1 MRYRND
7 HELASMSCAA
17 LACAAL
23 LMLAGCSV
31 MKPRPVTAV
40 SEVVNAC
47 KSGAKRAIELAR
59 TSKTSYAL
67 RGSDF
72 GRLADAGCQPEVLD
86 ELQQLF
92 YNDVDL
98 LTRYWV
104 LGESLGGCNTCYP
117 QPLDLSTLASGGDG
131 MGDGSKLGRISDYSK
146 PVGLPDWVTAH
157 PGPASGAAITVESA
171 SQMLKEGRTAEEVV
185 ATIDQSRVHNFL
197 DIAGITTVSTRF
209 KPALT
214 GSELASRHAEGMPD
228 PVLDALQR
236 KHIAE
241 FIEFLRVRYQSWGKG
256 SAQK

>member
-1 MRYRND
+1 MKYRND
-7 HELASMSCAA
+7 RKLRTTSGAA
-17 LACAAL
+17 LLCVAL
-23 LMLAGCSV
+23 LMLAACSV
-31 MKPRPVTAV
+31 MKPRPVTSIA
-40 SEVVNAC
+40 EVVSAC
-47 KSGAKRAIELAR
+47 KSGADRAISLSR
-59 TSKTSYAL
+59 NSRTSYAL

-72 GRLADAGCQPEVLD
+72 GKLADAGCQPEVLD

-104 LGESLGGCNTCYP
+104 LGESLGGCDTCYP

-131 MGDGSKLGRISDYSK
+131 MGDGSGLGRVTEYSK
-146 PVGLPDWVTAH
+146 PVGLPGWVTAH
-157 PGPASGAAITVESA
+157 PGPAGGAAITVEIA
-171 SQMLKEGRTAEEVV
+171 AQMLKEGRTAEEVV

-214 GSELASRHAEGMPD
+214 GSELARRQAEGMPD

-236 KHIAE
+236 KYIAE

-256 SAQK
+256 SILQ